1 MTDAKEVADPIALTA
16 EIVSAFVRN
25 NAVQRSDLP
34 ALIESVHGALSRV
47 SPGQVAPI
55 EPISLVPAVSI
66 KKSVTDDFIICLE
79 DGKKFKS
86 LKRHLTTLG
95 MTPDQYR
102 EKWKLPA
109 EYPMTASNYSAKRSA
124 LAKGFG
130 FGRTGKKSR
139 KPKSKKASK
148 LATEA
153 AS

>member
-1 MTDAKEVADPIALTA
+1 MTDSKEVADPIALTA

-25 NAVQRSDLP
+25 NALQRSDLP
-34 ALIESVHGALSRV
+34 ALIESVHGALSQV
-47 SPGQVAPI
+47 SPGQEAPI
-55 EPISLVPAVSI
+55 EPMSSVPAVSI

-95 MTPDQYR
+95 MTPNQYR
-102 EKWKLPA
+102 EKWKLPE
-109 EYPMTASNYSAKRSA
+109 EYPMVASKYSAKRSA
-124 LAKGFG
+124 LAKSFG
-130 FGRTGKKSR
+130 LGQTRKKSR